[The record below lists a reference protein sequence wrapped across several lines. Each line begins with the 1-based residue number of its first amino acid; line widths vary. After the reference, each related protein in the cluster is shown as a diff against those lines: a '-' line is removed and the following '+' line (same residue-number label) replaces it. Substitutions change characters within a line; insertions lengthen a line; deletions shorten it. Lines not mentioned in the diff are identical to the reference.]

1 MKKLVFIFL
10 LCVFAQFTLLFSQAG
25 TLDPTFGD
33 GDGFETQPGGDFE
46 EAFACVI
53 RENGNIIVGGYSIN
67 ILSSENDIKL
77 YAYLPDG
84 SADDDFGDSG
94 ILTTDA
100 GGAERIYAMKLQEDG
115 KIICTGYIGYFT
127 SSDFITVRYM
137 PDGNL
142 DAEFGEDGIVITDF
156 PSTDNDIAR
165 AIAIDD
171 EGRIIVA
178 GKTDNGNDDD
188 FGLIRYLANGTLDL
202 SFGMDG
208 FVSFSLGESDEV
220 VYGIVLQEDGKI
232 VVGGTVSGDF
242 GDDFVLVRFESDGT
256 LDNSFGTGGA
266 VVQNVGYLD
275 HGSGI
280 LLQPDGKIVICGYA
294 DVDLAALRFLENG
307 TPDITF
313 SDDGITTMD
322 FDGAYDFGFA
332 CAQQSD
338 GKILVGG
345 FNVLN
350 IADPYPDADFILTR
364 FNVDGTPDLSFGTDA
379 KVKNDFGSLNDYITS
394 IQIQADGK
402 IIAAGCSGIYA
413 EQGFAVARYISGLN
427 VGVLDFVTQ
436 DNMLYLYPNPIESNA
451 MLSYTLQN
459 DTHLSIYIIDQQ
471 GKKIINVLN
480 NILINKGLQTQQ
492 IILPSYL
499 SKGIYHI
506 VLESNEGAIS
516 VQFVH

>member
-1 MKKLVFIFL
+1 
-10 LCVFAQFTLLFSQAG
+10 
-25 TLDPTFGD
+25 
-33 GDGFETQPGGDFE
+33 
-46 EAFACVI
+46 
-53 RENGNIIVGGYSIN
+53 
-67 ILSSENDIKL
+67 
-77 YAYLPDG
+77 
-84 SADDDFGDSG
+84 
-94 ILTTDA
+94 
-100 GGAERIYAMKLQEDG
+100 
-115 KIICTGYIGYFT
+115 
-127 SSDFITVRYM
+127 
-137 PDGNL
+137 
-142 DAEFGEDGIVITDF
+142 
-156 PSTDNDIAR
+156 
-165 AIAIDD
+165 
-171 EGRIIVA
+171 
-178 GKTDNGNDDD
+178 
-188 FGLIRYLANGTLDL
+188 
-202 SFGMDG
+202 
-208 FVSFSLGESDEV
+208 
-220 VYGIVLQEDGKI
+220 
-232 VVGGTVSGDF
+232 
-242 GDDFVLVRFESDGT
+242 
-256 LDNSFGTGGA
+256 
-266 VVQNVGYLD
+266 
-275 HGSGI
+275 
-280 LLQPDGKIVICGYA
+280 
-294 DVDLAALRFLENG
+294 
-307 TPDITF
+307 DITF

-350 IADPYPDADFILTR
+350 ITDPYPDADFILTR

-379 KVKNDFGSLNDYITS
+379 KVKNDFGSLNDYITA

-402 IIAAGCSGIYA
+402 IIATGCSGIYA